1 VVCQF
6 IVADEVEPAHSRL
19 FARRGKALDG
29 VGLGSLIKLLAIT
42 ADADVP
48 REKL

>member
-1 VVCQF
+1 MVCQF
-6 IVADEVEPAHSRL
+6 LVADELEPAHSRL